1 MRGPGMR
8 DRTASAAR
16 LTLVPF
22 LGAPSCPLSQDARLM
37 ASVGRFLGKGS
48 LNIVIPANPSLRGL
62 RAYSQVMVLDK
73 SANTAGLAVSN
84 GLTTAI
90 GG

>member
-1 MRGPGMR
+1 
-8 DRTASAAR
+8 
-16 LTLVPF
+16 L
-22 LGAPSCPLSQDARLM
+22 
-37 ASVGRFLGKGS
+37 
-48 LNIVIPANPSLRGL
+48 LNIVIPANSSLRGL